1 MFMESPQQSPISES
15 SLATYFKNRLSHYAQ
30 RLRPPPH
37 DDTCWYLGSLLDRF
51 GHSDQVFAYEE
62 GRLTLRPLALL
73 YQDALDANN
82 ERERCLILRQL
93 GDLALFLGAL
103 FPENFA
109 RRGIQRDYFIG
120 MGGGAYDYLAEN
132 ARHNRHIFSELSRMF
147 ARLLELVA
155 NACSRK
161 NNGSA
166 LDILALYER
175 WRETQDPR
183 IKSQLQTL
191 GISVEDNT
199 SLQ

>member
-1 MFMESPQQSPISES
+1 MDPHQSPITES

-37 DDTCWYLGSLLDRF
+37 EDTCWYIGSLLDRF
-51 GHSDQVFAYEE
+51 GRSDQVFAYEE

-82 ERERCLILRQL
+82 DRERCLILRQL

-103 FPENFA
+103 FPENYA

-120 MGGGAYDYLAEN
+120 MGGGAYDYLAGN

-147 ARLLELVA
+147 SRLLELVA

-161 NNGSA
+161 HHVSA
-166 LDILALYER
+166 LDVLALYQR
-175 WRETQDPR
+175 WRETQDPA
-183 IKSQLQTL
+183 IKSELHRL
-191 GISVEDNT
+191 GISVDANI